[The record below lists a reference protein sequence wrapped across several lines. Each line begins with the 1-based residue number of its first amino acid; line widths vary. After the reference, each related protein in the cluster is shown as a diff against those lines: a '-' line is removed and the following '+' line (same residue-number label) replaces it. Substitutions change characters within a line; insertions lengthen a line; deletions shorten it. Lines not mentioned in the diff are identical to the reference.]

1 MRYVEVGGA
10 RVSAVGLGTWQFG
23 SPEWGYGADYDSR
36 QANLILNRAL
46 DLGVNLIDT
55 AEIYGF
61 GRSEKIVGRALGI
74 PARRSVPR
82 EQDPSGT
89 STRARSWNGG
99 RQEACG
105 ASTLTDSTSTNFT
118 SRIRSSL

>member
-1 MRYVEVGGA
+1 MSMRYIEVGGA

-61 GRSEKIVGRALGI
+61 GRSEKIL
-74 PARRSVPR
+74 RRSLGSR
-82 EQDPSGT
+82 RD
-89 STRARSWNGG
+89 
-99 RQEACG
+99 ACG
-105 ASTLTDSTSTNFT
+105 PSAPPDSTSTNFT
-118 SRIRSSL
+118 SRIRLFL